1 MGLRFV
7 SLSAWPEVANINQIS
22 IHDYVCTES
31 NVNAPPQ
38 FAPMIRKLI
47 DEYHPTSNC
56 AG

>member
-7 SLSAWPEVANINQIS
+7 SLSACPEAANINQIS

-47 DEYHPTSNC
+47 DE
-56 AG
+56 